1 MMKQRIAHVYILI
14 ILSQIIAISQAFTSN
29 TRKKLT
35 ITTHRPHKEEEALLL
50 NYYQTT
56 STQLSYA
63 SKNRD
68 IILRRE
74 GTHFK
79 LNRFSGRVEFGS
91 TANLITSFDNA
102 DMKSVQMWLSDEKQ
116 VAMSIWDEKLIRDL
130 GNNMYRLKLMKLQF
144 VTITLAPEVDNRMWT
159 EQDTSLGPVFKLQ
172 SMGFD
177 PKIQL
182 APGLNIPASS
192 LKIDIEVVGEL
203 KACKNGKGVEG
214 KIAFLSSGDLPPPLR
229 LLPEPALKAA
239 SDTICKTV
247 SDFAIKSFQM
257 GARNKYREFLL
268 SSSRSSSSTKD

>member
-1 MMKQRIAHVYILI
+1 MYMKHQDSIMTHTSYFYTVI
-14 ILSQIIAISQAFTSN
+14 ILYQLVTSLAFTSIQ
-29 TRKKLT
+29 RSRLMT
-35 ITTHRPHKEEEALLL
+35 ITTNHSPQQSQYTKNTL
-50 NYYQTT
+50 YQNTK
-56 STQLSYA
+56 LFYA

-74 GTHFK
+74 GTHFQ
-79 LNRFSGRVEFGS
+79 LNRFTGRVEFGS

-102 DMKSVQMWLSDEKQ
+102 DMKSVQMWLSDEKR
-116 VAMSIWDEKLIRDL
+116 VAMSIWDETLIRDL
-130 GNNMYRLKLMKLQF
+130 GDNMYRLKLMKLQF
-144 VTITLAPEVDNRMWT
+144 VTIALAPEVDNRMWT

-214 KIAFLSSGDLPPPLR
+214 KIGFVSSGDLPPPLR

-257 GARNKYREFLL
+257 GARNKYREFRL
-268 SSSRSSSSTKD
+268 SNNDTP